1 MSPKLGGPR
10 GTTTPHPDRN
20 LDAYDNLIL
29 LCPSDHSLVDQLVAE
44 FDEGRLR
51 EMKAAHAKWVRE
63 SLDSPARG
71 PVVLKRGSPA
81 VLLEVLD
88 AATLV
93 SIVAGAEESSLD
105 NEEPLSES
113 EADEVGGLLQTFHD
127 WGEIWSDLEPASRV
141 RASFEIRGM
150 LDDARAHGWR
160 VFGARAHGT
169 LSGGVSDAAST
180 WDTAY
185 IRVVRADSPEIVSVD
200 PSRTADPDRRG

>member
-1 MSPKLGGPR
+1 MGGPR

-20 LDAYDNLIL
+20 LDAYGNLIL

-44 FDEGRLR
+44 YAERRLR
-51 EMKAAHAKWVRE
+51 EMKAAHEKWVRE
-63 SLDSPARG
+63 SLDTPARG
-71 PVVLKRGSPA
+71 PVVVKRRSPRL
-81 VLLEVLD
+81 LLEVLD

-105 NEEPLSES
+105 HEELLSES
-113 EADEVGGLLQTFHD
+113 EADEVGALLQAIHD
-127 WGEIWSDLEPASRV
+127 WGEDWSDLEPASRV
-141 RASFEIRGM
+141 HASFEIRRM

-169 LSGGVSDAAST
+169 LSGGVSDAASG

-185 IRVVRADSPEIVSVD
+185 VRVVRADSPEIVSTDLD
-200 PSRTADPDRRG
+200 PNG